1 VRNWPLVALILL
13 LPVPAPAQHRITID
27 GNFDDWADVPVAV
40 TDPADDVHD
49 TDWFSDGLSQPRP
62 RRYSDVDVL
71 EVRFTDDGE
80 NLFGYM
86 RAAGKIGRTSRSAAG
101 QKAGRYY
108 FIFTIDVD
116 HDTVTGYRL
125 AEGNYWP
132 DSRGYDM
139 NMEVEFYDGAFNTG
153 HYINHE
159 FLNEEELRYGREHDL
174 PNGIVRLKP
183 GSYDYYL
190 EWVMFEDSTYVE
202 VSDRGPVYKGIIE
215 IAVSPD
221 SHEAEIKAPMWGFLK
236 TPEGEPIIAPGK
248 TIVVSA
254 SLEGSGELSEEAVAH
269 GYRNGTKSFWGSDT
283 AEPFEYTVSGA
294 SGLQFQRPGPAIPD
308 RIALRP
314 CYPNPFNGQT
324 VVSFSV
330 PRAGMARV
338 EVIDLLGR
346 RVATLLRAWV
356 SPGVHRFRWAPA
368 RASAGLYLIVL
379 EFEGVRQVQRV
390 LYLP

>member
-1 VRNWPLVALILL
+1 MKRAFLSLLL
-13 LPVPAPAQHRITID
+13 LPAVGLAQHSITID
-27 GNFDDWADVPVAV
+27 GQFDDWADVPVAAV
-40 TDPADDVHD
+40 DSAGDVHD
-49 TDWFSDGLSQPRP
+49 TDWFGDGLPAPRA

-71 EVRFTDDGE
+71 EVKFTDDGE
-80 NLFGYM
+80 NLYGYM
-86 RAAGKIGRTSRSAAG
+86 RATGKIGRTSRSAAG

-159 FLNEEELRYGREHDL
+159 FLNEQELQYGREHDL

-190 EWVMFEDSTYVE
+190 QWVTFEDSSYVE
-202 VSDRGPVYKGIIE
+202 VSDRGPVYQGIIE

-254 SLEGSGELSEEAVAH
+254 SLEASGELSEEAVAH
-269 GYRNGTKSFWGSDT
+269 GYTRGRKSFWGSDT
-283 AEPFEYTVSGA
+283 ADPFEYTVSTGTRVA
-294 SGLQFQRPGPAIPD
+294 SKTPTSVLPRVA
-308 RIALRP
+308 RLLP

-324 VVSFSV
+324 VVRFAL
-330 PRAGMARV
+330 PRPERV
-338 EVIDLLGR
+338 RVDVFNLLGEK
-346 RVATLLRAWV
+346 VATLLNGWA
-356 SPGVHRFRWAPA
+356 SPGEHKLRWAP
-368 RASAGLYLIVL
+368 RGLAG
-379 EFEGVRQVQRV
+379 GVYFVQMRVAGRVHVQRLV
-390 LYLP
+390 YLP

>member
-1 VRNWPLVALILL
+1 MRKWPLVALILL
-13 LPVPAPAQHRITID
+13 LPVPALAQHLITID

-71 EVRFTDDGE
+71 EVKFTDDGE

-86 RAAGKIGRTSRSAAG
+86 RATGKIGRTSRSAAG

-159 FLNEEELRYGREHDL
+159 FVNEEELRYGREHDL

-202 VSDRGPVYKGIIE
+202 VSDRGPVYQGIIE

-294 SGLQFQRPGPAIPD
+294 SGLQVQQPGPAIPD

-379 EFEGVRQVQRV
+379 QFEGVRQVQRV